1 VLEDFDGAVRFD
13 CDVLID
19 RAHYA
24 DDGEDLHLSLNN
36 VQVSFV
42 EFTPQAA
49 GRTAKQPEERLLM

>member
-1 VLEDFDGAVRFD
+1 VRFD
-13 CDVLID
+13 CDGLID